1 MKRTA
6 ETKLPARLNPRPKR
20 REELR
25 LQVY

>member
-6 ETKLPARLNPRPKR
+6 ETKLPARLNPLPKR